1 MFKVFYTIAL
11 RIFFRDPQFLVF
23 TVCGLAISFVVS
35 FILWQH
41 ASYELKSDSFHPGA
55 GRVVRTGLVMRW
67 TDDQSS
73 WEEVMLGINAPGL
86 VKAVATKYDEIE
98 DYTRIFHQS
107 NFNAELIA
115 DHGKQVVLSSADKS
129 FAETKI

>member
-1 MFKVFYTIAL
+1 MVKVFYTIAT
-11 RIFFRDPQFLVF
+11 RIFLRDPQFVVF
-23 TVCGLAISFVVS
+23 TVSGLAISFVVS

-55 GRVVRTGLVMRW
+55 ERIVRTGLVMQW

-86 VKAVATKYDEIE
+86 VKAVACRYDEDIE

-107 NFNAELIA
+107 NFNAELIV
-115 DHGKQVVLSSADKS
+115 DHGKQVILSS
-129 FAETKI
+129 